1 MTRYSFAGR
10 AGEYPPFVDYDI
22 NTDNPNLYYVLTY
35 ITNRRYWYA
44 LKREAIND
52 EGMFDDGGL
61 ASKEEIA
68 KMLETM
74 PVSALPVEVFI

>member
-1 MTRYSFAGR
+1 MTKYYFAGR

-22 NTDNPNLYYVLTY
+22 NTDNPNVYYVLTFSQNG
-35 ITNRRYWYA
+35 NRWYA
-44 LKREAIND
+44 LKREAPD
-52 EGMFDDGGL
+52 EEGEFENKEL
-61 ASKEEIA
+61 ASKQEIA